1 MSATVVAPQ
10 GDAAH
15 EQAEG
20 AGRTHLGLAAGLIAT
35 AAAIGWLAWPVVP
48 ALAVMLP
55 LLWALAPSRWAA
67 AGIGAGYAL
76 CTVRFLPDMAGR
88 WFDSLPI
95 GIALWLGIGC
105 VGALVYG
112 SLWRRSW
119 TPIALAASTL
129 ALLLITMVVAVVLPG
144 HMLVGWGFLLPGW
157 GWFGVGAMLVLTPL
171 GAVALAIW
179 MPRRLAYWWA
189 PLAAFVMIALVVAS
203 VGERPAQ
210 SPTAGRLAGTVGAIN
225 TQWGEFP
232 EPGSMEVIQRIMK
245 IGQAAQQLAG
255 GDGGLATVVFPETVL
270 GRYDPSLF
278 PVIQM
283 EIAHRIKASG
293 QTVVVGADVMSGP
306 GRYMNAAIIV
316 RPDGSTSWL
325 SARQTTP
332 VGQWRPWHPLH
343 MPADWLAPSVVD
355 LGPGIKAR
363 LMFCHEEY
371 MPLLHLLS
379 EAREPHNLVVGLAN
393 LWAAGDALP
402 NAVQSA
408 HTEGMARLM
417 GHRWVRA
424 VNTSAPTATK

>member
-1 MSATVVAPQ
+1 VSQEAQVP
-10 GDAAH
+10 
-15 EQAEG
+15 
-20 AGRTHLGLAAGLIAT
+20 GLAPLGVAVGLMV
-35 AAAIGWLAWPVVP
+35 AAATLGWLAWPTAP
-48 ALAVMLP
+48 ALAVLIP
-55 LLWALAPSRWAA
+55 LVWALSPSRWSA
-67 AGIGAGYAL
+67 AGVGAFYVLSAA
-76 CTVRFLPDMAGR
+76 RFLPDMAGR
-88 WFDSLPI
+88 WFDSVPV
-95 GIALWLGIGC
+95 GIALLLGIGL
-105 VGALVYG
+105 VAALVYG
-112 SLWRRSW
+112 SLWRRRW
-119 TPIALAASTL
+119 TPLTLASAAV
-129 ALLLITMVVAVVLPG
+129 ALLLLTMVGAVVLPG

-157 GWFGVGAMLVLTPL
+157 GWFGVACMFIVTPL
-171 GAVALAIW
+171 LAVALAIW
-179 MPRRLAYWWA
+179 LPRRFARWWT
-189 PLAAFVMIALVVAS
+189 PTAALGVVVLVVG
-203 VGERPAQ
+203 VLGERPAD
-210 SPTAGRLAGTVGAIN
+210 SPTAGRLAGSVGAIN

-255 GDGGLATVVFPETVL
+255 GEGGLSTVVFPETVL

-283 EIAHRIKASG
+283 EIANRIKATG

-306 GRYMNAAIIV
+306 GRYLNAAIIV

-332 VGQWRPWHPLH
+332 VGQWRPWHALH
-343 MPADWLAPSVVD
+343 MPADWLAPSVVE

-393 LWAAGDALP
+393 LWAASDALP

-417 GHRWVRA
+417 GRRWVRA
-424 VNTSAPTATK
+424 VNTAAAGATK